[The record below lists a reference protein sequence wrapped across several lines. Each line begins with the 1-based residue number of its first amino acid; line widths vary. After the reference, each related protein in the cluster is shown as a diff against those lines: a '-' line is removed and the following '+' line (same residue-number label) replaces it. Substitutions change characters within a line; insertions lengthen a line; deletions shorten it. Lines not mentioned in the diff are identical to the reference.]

1 MHRSLHRLTSIVIG
15 LGLLATAC
23 GSDGGDNA
31 AVGGDGSL
39 DGVTI
44 TVYTGRGEDLIGPV
58 FDLFEERTGATVDAR
73 YGGSAD
79 QALLIDTEGDRSPAD
94 VFISQSPGA
103 VGFLDQQGRLLPLSA
118 DTLER
123 VDEAYRG
130 SDNNWVGITGRV
142 RVLVYNPD
150 LVDASELPASV
161 LDLTDP
167 AYAGRVGVAPG
178 NGSFQDFVTG
188 MRAEL
193 GDEATAVWL
202 AGMAANNSPN
212 YTNNGAILDAVARGE
227 IDMGLVNHYYLAE
240 AVEEDPGIAAVNY
253 FFPAGDL
260 GSLLIVTAAGVV
272 DSSDDPAAAEALVRF
287 LLSDEAQ
294 QLSAAGEKEYPL
306 VAGVAVPEGLA
317 PLDEVVAV
325 NVDLDVL
332 AEGLLGTADL
342 IDASGIQQ

>member
-1 MHRSLHRLTSIVIG
+1 MYRAIPRFLGPVLA
-15 LGLLATAC
+15 LGLVAAAC
-23 GSDGGDNA
+23 GSDSSESDATGA
-31 AVGGDGSL
+31 RSL

-103 VGFLDQQGRLLPLSA
+103 VGFLDQQGRLAPLA
-118 DTLER
+118 TDTLEL
-123 VDEAYRG
+123 VDEVYRG
-130 SDNNWVGITGRV
+130 SDGNWVGITARV

-150 LVDASELPASV
+150 LVDESELPSSV

-167 AYAGRVGVAPG
+167 EYAGRVGVAPG
-178 NGSFQDFVTG
+178 NGSFQDFVTA

-193 GDEATAVWL
+193 GDDATGSWL
-202 AGMAANNSPN
+202 AGMAANDSPN

-227 IDMGLVNHYYLAE
+227 VDMGLVNHYYLAE
-240 AVEEDPGIAAVNY
+240 AIEEDPDISAVNY

-260 GSLLIVTAAGVV
+260 GSLLIVSAAGVI
-272 DSSDDPAAAEALVRF
+272 DSSDDPASAEALVRF

-294 QLSAAGEKEYPL
+294 QLSASAEKEYPL
-306 VAGVAVPEGLA
+306 VDGVAVPEGLA
-317 PLDEVVAV
+317 PLADVVAV
-325 NVDLDVL
+325 DVDLDVL
-332 AEGLLGTADL
+332 AEGLLGTTDL
-342 IDASGIQQ
+342 IEASGIQR